1 MLIYVH
7 FLKQVLHYIS
17 EKMSNYTDNETG
29 TVHHT
34 SSPSFPI
41 PVAIIGLIVSSMN
54 IIVNFSVL
62 VIFLRKESV
71 RSNRHHNLV
80 ICLCISDFYC
90 GMGGFLGTLRLLVN
104 SWSPLY
110 LPCLSACILITVSVL
125 MSLFQ
130 TFLISFHRFLVSINS
145 PWNDYLLR
153 GKRKYVIYVLSWT
166 IAFSVQPIFIGPS
179 SNDSNGICNFKN
191 IYNKNRQVLKNGF
204 GWTSLLLLMCT
215 IVMYVFTLNN
225 VRKQYTKTYAWQIE
239 NSSPQDNINKNK
251 LYITELRQNVFL
263 FKSLKIV
270 GIILALLIFL
280 RGPFLVISFI
290 GMHGFEASHGTIVI
304 TGVLLGLHSVINPFI
319 YSWKIESLRKELKLL
334 FVNCSCHDS

>member
-29 TVHHT
+29 TVHRT

-90 GMGGFLGTLRLLVN
+90 GMGGFLCTLRLLVH
-104 SWSPLY
+104 SWSALY

-145 PWNDYLLR
+145 PWNYYLLR
-153 GKRKYVIYVLSWT
+153 GKRKYVIYVLSWS

-179 SNDSNGICNFKN
+179 SNDSNEICNFKI

-239 NSSPQDNINKNK
+239 NSSPQDNFNKNK

-270 GIILALLIFL
+270 GIILTLLIFL
-280 RGPFLVISFI
+280 RGPFLVISFM
-290 GMHGFEASHGTIVI
+290 GMHGFEASHDTIVI
-304 TGVLLGLHSVINPFI
+304 TGALLGLNSVINPFI